1 MGFIMSRESVIKKII
16 QKYRNVLSITSKYN
30 QEGNKPKIVIVTK
43 NQPADL
49 ILEVSRRIKNP
60 IFGENRIQEALP
72 KIEFCGT
79 SNISWHFIGNLQ
91 RNKVKKVL
99 NKFTLIESLD
109 RIKLANEIEKWAV
122 KMNIITKCLLQ
133 VDICQ
138 DGSKFGI
145 HPSEEAVIEFL
156 QEISHLSHI
165 TIQGLMTIAPYVPS
179 EETRVYFQ
187 HMRNLFENLKAD
199 SSLPPNVEMKIL
211 SMGMSNDYLVALQE
225 GSNCIRLGTA
235 IFG

>member
-1 MGFIMSRESVIKKII
+1 MSRESVIQKIVER
-16 QKYRNVLSITSKYN
+16 YRNLLPITSKYN
-30 QEGNKPKIVIVTK
+30 QDGNNPIIVIVTK

-72 KIEFCGT
+72 KIEFCGI
-79 SNISWHFIGNLQ
+79 SNISWHFIGSLQ
-91 RNKVKKVL
+91 RNKVKKTL
-99 NKFTLIESLD
+99 DKFSLIESLD
-109 RIKLANEIEKWAV
+109 RISLANEIEKWAS
-122 KMNIITKCLLQ
+122 KMNIVTKCLLQ

-145 HPSEEAVIEFL
+145 HPSEEAIEEFL
-156 QEISHLSHI
+156 QRISLLSHI
-165 TIQGLMTIAPYVPS
+165 KIQGLMTIAPYVPP
-179 EETRVYFQ
+179 EETRAYFRR
-187 HMRNLFENLKAD
+187 MRNLFENLKAD
-199 SSLPPNVEMKIL
+199 SSLPTNVEMKIL
-211 SMGMSNDYLVALQE
+211 SMGMSNDYLIALQE

>member
-1 MGFIMSRESVIKKII
+1 MSRDSII
-16 QKYRNVLSITSKYN
+16 QKIVHKYRNVLSISSKYN
-30 QEGNKPKIVIVTK
+30 QDGNKPKIVIVTK

-72 KIEFCGT
+72 KIEICGT
-79 SNISWHFIGNLQ
+79 SSISWHFIGTLQ

-99 NKFTLIESLD
+99 DKFKLIESLD
-109 RIKLANEIEKWAV
+109 RIKLANEIEKWAS
-122 KMNIITKCLLQ
+122 KMNIITNCLLQ
-133 VDICQ
+133 IDICQ
-138 DGSKFGI
+138 DGSKFGV
-145 HPSEEAVIEFL
+145 HPSEEAVKEFF
-156 QEISHLSHI
+156 QETSNLSHLK
-165 TIQGLMTIAPYVPS
+165 IQGLMTIAPYIPP

-187 HMRNLFENLKAD
+187 RMRSLFENLKAD
-199 SSLPPNVEMKIL
+199 TSLPANIEMKIL
-211 SMGMSNDYLVALQE
+211 SMGMSNDYLIALQE